1 MLTEN
6 SKHQELVGF
15 IWSIADK
22 LRGPY
27 RPPQYRRVML
37 PLIVLRRLDAVL
49 RPTRGEVLKAKIEY
63 EKMGLKGDA
72 FDRAIAKVAIKKN
85 RQQPLYNLSGFRFYE
100 LSKEKKEGRATKN
113 KKEKKEERATRL
125 VYILSDP
132 EGIAVNLRHYIN
144 SFSPLVRDIF
154 EKFEFDKEIEKLDEC
169 NRLYEVIKDIC
180 KSEVD
185 LSPKKLS
192 NLEMGYLFEEL
203 VRKFNEQANEEAG
216 DHFTPREV
224 IKLMVNLVFC
234 DEEDIFKQG
243 IYRSIYDPTA
253 GTGGMLSVSEEYI
266 KEQNPEANLGLF
278 GQEYNP
284 EAYAICCSDLLIKDE
299 PINNIIYGDTLGVK
313 NAKAKSNNF
322 LPQDGHPDKRFHYMF
337 ANPPF
342 GVEWKPEESFIKD
355 EYKNLGFKGRF
366 GAGLPRINDGSLLFL
381 QHKLSKMHPSPE
393 EGGDGSRIAIV
404 FNGSPLFT
412 GDAGSGESNIRRWII
427 ENDWLDAVV
436 ALPDQLFYNTGIF
449 TYVWLVTNKKK
460 GERRGKV
467 QLIDGT
473 RHYEKMKKSLGNKR
487 NELKPENIEE
497 LVRLYGDFQQN
508 GISEVMV
515 DGKVEERVCSKI
527 FNNRDFGFLKI
538 TVERPLRMNFK
549 ASEERLERLW
559 EQTAFVNLAKSK
571 KRNDE
576 NKKQLAIEMGESL
589 QTEIINALQGL
600 DSKKLYLSRDR
611 FLKDVNR
618 VLKTAGLKL
627 KEPVKR
633 AILTALGETDP
644 GAEICLDKKGNP
656 EPDSNLR
663 DTEIVS
669 LPDDVALP
677 LPLGYDKDANVEEL
691 VGLVKGHCLEYLR
704 REVLPH
710 VPDAWIDFDKIK
722 VGYEIPLNR
731 HFYVYQP
738 PRLLDEIEEDIK
750 SFEADMMRML
760 GDVV

>member
-1 MLTEN
+1 MATTEN
-6 SKHQELVGF
+6 SHHQELVGF
-15 IWSIADK
+15 VWGIADK

-49 RPTRGEVLKAKIEY
+49 KPTRKEVLKAKVKY

-72 FDRAIAKVAIKKN
+72 FDKAIAKVAIKET
-85 RQQPLYNLSGFRFYE
+85 RQQPLYNLSGFTFYE
-100 LSKEKKEGRATKN
+100 LSEEEEKKQED
-113 KKEKKEERATRL
+113 EDPEIRL
-125 VYILSDP
+125 VFMLGDS
-132 EGIAVNLRHYIN
+132 EGLADNLKYYIN
-144 SFSPLVRDIF
+144 SFSPLVREIF
-154 EKFEFDKEIEKLDEC
+154 EKFEFDKEIDKLDEC
-169 NRLYEVIKDIC
+169 NRLYEVVN
-180 KSEVD
+180 EVNNPKID
-185 LSPKKLS
+185 LSTETLS
-192 NLEMGYLFEEL
+192 NLQMGYLFEEL

-224 IKLMVNLVFC
+224 IRLMVNLAFC
-234 DEEDIFKQG
+234 DEDDIFQEG

-253 GTGGMLSVSEEYI
+253 GTGGMLSVSEEYV
-266 KEQNPEANLGLF
+266 KEQNPAANLGLF

-299 PINNIIYGDTLGVK
+299 PINNIIYGDTLGTKSAK
-313 NAKAKSNNF
+313 NKSNNF
-322 LPQDGHPDKRFHYMF
+322 SPQDGHPDKRFHYMF

-342 GVEWKPEESFIKD
+342 GVEWKPEKDFIED
-355 EYKNLGFKGRF
+355 EYKSLGFKGRF

-381 QHKLSKMHPSPE
+381 QHKISKMHPSPE

-449 TYVWLVTNKKK
+449 TYIWLVTNKKAGHRK
-460 GERRGKV
+460 GKV

-487 NELKPENIEE
+487 NELWREHIEE
-497 LVRLYGDFQQN
+497 LVRLYGDFERD
-508 GISEVMV
+508 GMSEVKR
-515 DGKVEERVCSKI
+515 DGEVEERVCSKI
-527 FNNRDFGFLKI
+527 FDNRDFGFLKV

-549 ASEERLERLW
+549 ASEERLGRLW

-571 KRNDE
+571 KRKDE
-576 NKKQLAIEMGESL
+576 NKKQLEIEMGESL
-589 QTEIINALQGL
+589 QVEIINALRRL
-600 DSKKLYLSRDR
+600 DNEKLYLSRDR

-627 KEPVKR
+627 KESVNK
-633 AILTALGETDP
+633 AILTALGEGDP
-644 GAEICLDKKGNP
+644 EAEICLDKKGNP

-663 DTEIVS
+663 DTEIVP
-669 LPDDVALP
+669 LPDNIALP
-677 LPLGYDKDANVEEL
+677 LPLGYDKDAGVGEL

-704 REVLPH
+704 WEVLPH

-738 PRLLDEIEEDIK
+738 PRPLDEIEGDIK
-750 SFEADMMRML
+750 SLEADIMRVL